1 MSLTLATK
9 ITIGRIVAI
18 PVFVWLAAVYGE
30 TVRSG
35 TPVEAWRLAAIA
47 VFILAS
53 LSDAADGII
62 ARVMDQRSK
71 LGSIL
76 DPIADKALLV
86 STILTLS
93 LSWPEAFPLWFP
105 ILVIGRDILAVVLAI
120 TINHI
125 TKKVEIVPHWTG
137 KLATFFQM
145 IACCSVMLRFDQLSK
160 NALIILAGL
169 FTAASAAC
177 YLSQALR
184 HLAEH
189 GDSDNENPD

>member
-18 PVFVWLAAVYGE
+18 PVFVWLAAVYGVS
-30 TVRSG
+30 VRDG
-35 TPVEAWRLAAIA
+35 APKEAWRLAAIG

-53 LSDAADGII
+53 VSDAVDGIV
-62 ARVMDQRSK
+62 ARSLNQRSR

-86 STILTLS
+86 SAILTLS

-105 ILVIGRDILAVVLAI
+105 MLVIGRDLVAVVLALC
-120 TINHI
+120 INHI
-125 TKKVEIVPHWTG
+125 TRKVELVPHWTG
-137 KLATFFQM
+137 KFATFFQM
-145 IACCSVMLRFDQLSK
+145 VACSWIMLRFE
-160 NALIILAGL
+160 ARAGEILIVVAGV

-184 HLAEH
+184 HLTEH
-189 GDSDNENPD
+189 GESREIE